1 MAAAIAASLPAP
13 QAAPTQAAPSYEAIP
28 PSMAKLIDIEADIAV
43 TSVQLDGMVSAH
55 ALRET
60 RLALHLRSRPHPC
73 SCLAHLVERHAH
85 QLLNSLSIRVRIA
98 TGCRQNH

>member
-60 RLALHLRSRPHPC
+60 RLSLHLRSRSRPC
-73 SCLAHLVERHAH
+73 FRLAHSAEPRAH
-85 QLLNSLSIRVRIA
+85 RLLNSLSFRVRIA
-98 TGCRQNH
+98 TGCCQNH